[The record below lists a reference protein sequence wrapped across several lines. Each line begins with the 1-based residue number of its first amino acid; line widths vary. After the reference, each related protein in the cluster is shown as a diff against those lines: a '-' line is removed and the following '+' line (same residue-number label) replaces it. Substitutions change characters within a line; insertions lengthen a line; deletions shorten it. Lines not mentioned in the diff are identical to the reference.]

1 MNRNPTQSHHLFH
14 IWQYYYITLPLP
26 TQQNFYFVAF
36 AGFRGN
42 TGCFHPANP
51 SLFRSALGFA
61 SCRAIAFQSQ
71 QNIGFVSL
79 GCCSFPYEQS
89 FPIKWWN
96 TAFFFWFFQKEIS
109 LLVPTHV
116 FLSPVLLRFD
126 FPIHLQIPSLLLQSI
141 TLKYNHIQNPFRR

>member
-1 MNRNPTQSHHLFH
+1 MTTWKGFVHR
-14 IWQYYYITLPLP
+14 YYSITPLR

-36 AGFRGN
+36 AGFRRN

-71 QNIGFVSL
+71 LNIGFVSL

-96 TAFFFWFFQKEIS
+96 TSFFFLKKKSLFSCPRTFSFPQSCPSHIRLSDSFANFFFTFAINYIKI
-109 LLVPTHV
+109 
-116 FLSPVLLRFD
+116 
-126 FPIHLQIPSLLLQSI
+126 
-141 TLKYNHIQNPFRR
+141 